1 MSIIKFAVIGLG
13 HIGKRHADI
22 ILNNKDAQ
30 LIAII
35 EPYLKIDLSK
45 YQVPVFRSLTDFFD
59 SNIETDIICIATPN
73 YLHCQQAIQC
83 MQNGIDV
90 IIEKPMGLTVNECN
104 LVDET
109 AKNLNRNVFCVMQ
122 NRYSPPS
129 IWLKEI
135 VSANI
140 LGKIFYV
147 QINCFWNRG
156 EKYYQP
162 DGWKGKI
169 AKDGGTLFTQ
179 FSHFVDTLYWIF
191 GDITN
196 INARFNNYNHQ
207 QTIEF
212 EDAGFVSFD
221 LINGGNGSLN
231 YSTSAYHKNIESS
244 ITILAENGSIKI
256 GGQYMEKVLHCE
268 IKDYEMPILATT
280 NPPNDYGNYKGSA
293 ANHEYVIN
301 NAIQTLL
308 GNETIKTPALE
319 GLKVVDIIERIYES
333 RDLKKLKNK

>member
-280 NPPNDYGNYKGSA
+280 NPPNDYGEYKGSA

-308 GNETIKTPALE
+308 GNESIKTPALE